1 MTNAGGGGWTADAA
15 AGGGTPGRTVT
26 LTDLLRVPL
35 HRIRVL
41 AGAAV
46 LGLLAALGYVLLV
59 PSAVTADAVVAVRP
73 VVTDAFTPSGAS
85 ADRAVNMNVERG
97 IATGT
102 EVVRRLVDA
111 TGRDQRDVQDALE
124 LEVPTG
130 GQILRFRFTANSLQ
144 EAVAGVNL
152 AAAAYLDVRRT
163 MYEQQ
168 RADILRSYDETI
180 SEVQAQQ
187 AALQRRI
194 ASAREGEADAAVAEL
209 SGVNSQ
215 LVQLGSA
222 RTEIAA
228 VDVNPGWVTREAEPD
243 LVSTGADWLFPLLAG
258 LLGGAL
264 LGVVLAYG
272 WESVDRRIRSVDD
285 GRDAT
290 GLTLLGTARGPKP
303 RSSPQAVDAD
313 IRYVAMAIAGRTR
326 EPTRIVLLTTR
337 GDQSAMSAG
346 LAVAL
351 AGTGR
356 EVYLADD
363 TGRLGGL
370 RSEVLASV
378 ARLPAT
384 AHFARPV
391 APQPRQGRRT
401 APVDE
406 VTEPI
411 AVRRPSPRPNAAPR
425 PNTAPHPNAAP
436 RPNAAP
442 HPTVLPSQA
451 TVHRATGTGHGA
463 ATNRPASDDPD
474 GTISLPR
481 IASTTPSSGKSA
493 VAAPADAV
501 VVGAGTIRFG
511 TWGQRAASG
520 LVLFNAPPTEAD
532 ERGVAAAR
540 QGVAVVVVEQDQ
552 TRQSE
557 LRRLAERL
565 RAAGVV
571 PLGFVLTHR
580 GRG

>member
-1 MTNAGGGGWTADAA
+1 MNNAADGGWTTNAA
-15 AGGGTPGRTVT
+15 SGGGTSSRTVT

-130 GQILRFRFTANSLQ
+130 GQILRFRFTANSSQ
-144 EAVAGVNL
+144 DAVAGVNL

-168 RADILRSYDETI
+168 RADILRSYDESI

-194 ASAREGEADAAVAEL
+194 ASAQEGEADAAVAEL

-228 VDVNPGWVTREAEPD
+228 VDVNPGWVTREAETN
-243 LVSTGADWLFPLLAG
+243 LVAPGGSNLLRLLAG
-258 LLGGAL
+258 LLGGVL
-264 LGVVLAYG
+264 LGTVLAYG

-290 GLTLLGTARGPKP
+290 GLPLLGTTRGPKA
-303 RSSPQAVDAD
+303 RGSRHAVDAD

-326 EPTRIVLLTTR
+326 EPARIVLLTTR
-337 GDQSAMSAG
+337 GDQTVLSAG

-351 AGTGR
+351 AATGR

-363 TGRLGGL
+363 IGRLGRL
-370 RSEVLASV
+370 RSEAMAGV

-384 AHFARPV
+384 ANSPQSV
-391 APQPRQGRRT
+391 LPQPRQGRRT

-406 VTEPI
+406 VTEQI
-411 AVRRPSPRPNAAPR
+411 TVRRPSPRPTAIPRQAVVQRETAAGHV
-425 PNTAPHPNAAP
+425 TA
-436 RPNAAP
+436 
-442 HPTVLPSQA
+442 
-451 TVHRATGTGHGA
+451 ATG
-463 ATNRPASDDPD
+463 PAPDDPD
-474 GTISLPR
+474 RTILLPR
-481 IASTTPSSGKSA
+481 IASTAPNSGKSA
-493 VAAPADAV
+493 VEAPTDTV
-501 VVGAGTIRFG
+501 VVGGGVIRFG
-511 TWGQRAASG
+511 TWRQRAASG
-520 LVLFNAPPTEAD
+520 VVLFNAPPAEAD

-552 TRQSE
+552 TRQSD

-565 RAAGVV
+565 RAAGVA

>member
-1 MTNAGGGGWTADAA
+1 MAANAAS
-15 AGGGTPGRTVT
+15 GGGTPGRTVT

-41 AGAAV
+41 AGTAV
-46 LGLLAALGYVLLV
+46 FGLLAAIGYVLLV
-59 PSAVTADAVVAVRP
+59 PGAVTADAVVAVRP

-111 TGRDQRDVQDALE
+111 TGRDQRDVQDTLE

-130 GQILRFRFTANSLQ
+130 GQILRFRFTANSPQ
-144 EAVAGVNL
+144 DAVAGVNL
-152 AAAAYLDVRRT
+152 AAAAYLDIRRT

-168 RADILRSYDETI
+168 RAGILRSYDESI
-180 SEVQAQQ
+180 SEVQARQ
-187 AALQRRI
+187 AALQSRI
-194 ASAREGEADAAVAEL
+194 ASAQEGEADAAVAEL
-209 SGVNSQ
+209 SGVNNQ
-215 LVQLGSA
+215 LVQLSSA

-228 VDVNPGWVTREAEPD
+228 VDVNPGWVTREAETN
-243 LVSTGADWLFPLLAG
+243 LVPSGGNRLLHLFAG
-258 LLGGAL
+258 LLGGVL

-290 GLTLLGTARGPKP
+290 GLSLLGTARGPKP
-303 RSSPQAVDAD
+303 RGSRHAMDAD
-313 IRYVAMAIAGRTR
+313 MRYVAMAIAGRTR
-326 EPTRIVLLTTR
+326 EPARIVLLTTR
-337 GDQSAMSAG
+337 GDQTAMSAG

-351 AGTGR
+351 AATGR

-363 TGRLGGL
+363 TGRLGRL
-370 RSEVLASV
+370 RSEVLAGV

-384 AHFARPV
+384 VPSARPV
-391 APQPRQGRRT
+391 VPQQRQGPQP

-406 VTEPI
+406 VTEQI
-411 AVRRPSPRPNAAPR
+411 VVGRPSPRP
-425 PNTAPHPNAAP
+425 TS
-436 RPNAAP
+436 
-442 HPTVLPSQA
+442 LPPQA
-451 TVHRATGTGHGA
+451 TVAVNPTA
-463 ATNRPASDDPD
+463 ANRPAPNDPD
-474 GTISLPR
+474 GTISLPQ
-481 IASTTPSSGKSA
+481 IASTAPSSGKSVVGEPTDTV
-493 VAAPADAV
+493 VA
-501 VVGAGTIRFG
+501 GAGTIRFG
-511 TWGQRAASG
+511 TWRQRAASG
-520 LVLFNAPPTEAD
+520 VVLFNAPPAEAD

-540 QGVAVVVVEQDQ
+540 QGAAVVVVEQDR
-552 TRQSE
+552 TRQGD

-565 RAAGVV
+565 RAAGVA

>member
-1 MTNAGGGGWTADAA
+1 MTSAAGDGLAANAAS
-15 AGGGTPGRTVT
+15 GGGTPGRTVT

-41 AGAAV
+41 AGTAV
-46 LGLLAALGYVLLV
+46 FGLLAAIGYVLLV
-59 PSAVTADAVVAVRP
+59 PGAVTADAVVAVRP

-130 GQILRFRFTANSLQ
+130 GQILRFRFTANSPQ
-144 EAVAGVNL
+144 DAVAGVNL

-168 RADILRSYDETI
+168 RADILRSYDESI

-187 AALQRRI
+187 AALQSRI
-194 ASAREGEADAAVAEL
+194 ASAQEGEADAAAAEL
-209 SGVNSQ
+209 SGVNNQ
-215 LVQLGSA
+215 LVQLSSA

-228 VDVNPGWVTREAEPD
+228 VDVNPGWVTREAEAN
-243 LVSTGADWLFPLLAG
+243 LVPSGGNRLLHLFAG
-258 LLGGAL
+258 LLGGVL

-290 GLTLLGTARGPKP
+290 GLPLLGTARGPKP
-303 RSSPQAVDAD
+303 RGSRHAMDAD
-313 IRYVAMAIAGRTR
+313 MRYVAMAIAGRTR
-326 EPTRIVLLTTR
+326 EPARIVLLTTR
-337 GDQSAMSAG
+337 GDQTAMSAG

-351 AGTGR
+351 AATGR

-363 TGRLGGL
+363 TGRLERL
-370 RSEVLASV
+370 RSEVLAGV
-378 ARLPAT
+378 ACLPAT
-384 AHFARPV
+384 APSARPV
-391 APQPRQGRRT
+391 VPQQRQGPRP

-406 VTEPI
+406 VTEQI
-411 AVRRPSPRPNAAPR
+411 VVRRPSPRPTGPPR
-425 PNTAPHPNAAP
+425 
-436 RPNAAP
+436 
-442 HPTVLPSQA
+442 QA
-451 TVHRATGTGHGA
+451 TA
-463 ATNRPASDDPD
+463 AGNPTAANRPAPNDPD

-493 VAAPADAV
+493 VGEPTDTV
-501 VVGAGTIRFG
+501 VAGAGTIRFG
-511 TWGQRAASG
+511 TWRQRAASG
-520 LVLFNAPPTEAD
+520 VVLFNAPPAEAD

-540 QGVAVVVVEQDQ
+540 QGTAVVVVEQDR
-552 TRQSE
+552 TRQGD

-565 RAAGVV
+565 RAAGVA

>member
-1 MTNAGGGGWTADAA
+1 MTSAGGGGWTANAA
-15 AGGGTPGRTVT
+15 AGGGTPGRMVT

-41 AGAAV
+41 AGTAA

-102 EVVRRLVDA
+102 DVVRRLMDA

-130 GQILRFRFTANSLQ
+130 GQILRFRFTANSPQ
-144 EAVAGVNL
+144 DAVAGVNL
-152 AAAAYLDVRRT
+152 AATAYLDVRRT

-168 RADILRSYDETI
+168 RADILRSYDESI

-243 LVSTGADWLFPLLAG
+243 LVPTGGDRLLHLLAG
-258 LLGGAL
+258 LLGGVL
-264 LGVVLAYG
+264 LGVMLAYG

-290 GLTLLGTARGPKP
+290 GLPLLGTARGPKP
-303 RSSPQAVDAD
+303 RSSRQAVDAD

-326 EPTRIVLLTTR
+326 EPARIVLLTTR
-337 GDQSAMSAG
+337 GDQTAMSAG

-363 TGRLGGL
+363 TGRLGRL
-370 RSEVLASV
+370 RSEVLAGV

-384 AHFARPV
+384 AHSARPP
-391 APQPRQGRRT
+391 APQQRQERRT

-406 VTEPI
+406 VTDPI
-411 AVRRPSPRPNAAPR
+411 AVRRPSPHPTAAPR
-425 PNTAPHPNAAP
+425 
-436 RPNAAP
+436 
-442 HPTVLPSQA
+442 PTVLPSQT
-451 TVHRATGTGHGA
+451 TVHQTTGAGNGTA
-463 ATNRPASDDPD
+463 ANRLASDDPE
-474 GTISLPR
+474 GTIPLPR
-481 IASTTPSSGKSA
+481 IASTASINGKSA
-493 VAAPADAV
+493 VGAPADAV
-501 VVGAGTIRFG
+501 AVGAGTIRFG
-511 TWGQRAASG
+511 TWGQRAASA
-520 LVLFNAPPTEAD
+520 LVLFNAPPAEAD

-552 TRQSE
+552 TRQSD

>member
-1 MTNAGGGGWTADAA
+1 MTSVAGGGLDANA
-15 AGGGTPGRTVT
+15 ASGGGTPGRTVT

-41 AGAAV
+41 AGTAV
-46 LGLLAALGYVLLV
+46 FGLLAAIGYVLLV
-59 PSAVTADAVVAVRP
+59 PGAVTADAVVAVRP

-130 GQILRFRFTANSLQ
+130 GQILRFRFTANSPQ
-144 EAVAGVNL
+144 DAVAGVNL

-168 RADILRSYDETI
+168 RADILRSYDESI
-180 SEVQAQQ
+180 SEVQDQQ
-187 AALQRRI
+187 AALQSRI
-194 ASAREGEADAAVAEL
+194 ASAQEGEADAAVAEL
-209 SGVNSQ
+209 SGVNNQ
-215 LVQLGSA
+215 LVQLRSA

-228 VDVNPGWVTREAEPD
+228 VDVNPGWVTREAETN
-243 LVSTGADWLFPLLAG
+243 LVPSGGNRLLHLFAG
-258 LLGGAL
+258 LLGGVL

-290 GLTLLGTARGPKP
+290 GLPLLGTARGPKP
-303 RSSPQAVDAD
+303 RGSRHAMDAD
-313 IRYVAMAIAGRTR
+313 MRYVAMAIAGRTR
-326 EPTRIVLLTTR
+326 EPARIVLLTTR
-337 GDQSAMSAG
+337 GDQTAMSAG

-351 AGTGR
+351 AATGR

-363 TGRLGGL
+363 TGRLGRL
-370 RSEVLASV
+370 RSEVLAGV
-378 ARLPAT
+378 ACLPAT
-384 AHFARPV
+384 APSARPV
-391 APQPRQGRRT
+391 VPQQRQGPRP
-401 APVDE
+401 ASVDE
-406 VTEPI
+406 VTEQI
-411 AVRRPSPRPNAAPR
+411 VVRRPSPRPTSLPR
-425 PNTAPHPNAAP
+425 
-436 RPNAAP
+436 
-442 HPTVLPSQA
+442 QA
-451 TVHRATGTGHGA
+451 TA
-463 ATNRPASDDPD
+463 AGNPTAANRPAPNDPD

-493 VAAPADAV
+493 VGEPTDTV
-501 VVGAGTIRFG
+501 VAGAGTIRFG
-511 TWGQRAASG
+511 TWRQRAASG
-520 LVLFNAPPTEAD
+520 VVLFNAPPAEAD

-540 QGVAVVVVEQDQ
+540 QGAAVVVVEQDR
-552 TRQSE
+552 TRQGD

-565 RAAGVV
+565 RAAGVT

>member
-1 MTNAGGGGWTADAA
+1 MNSAAGGGWTTNVAS
-15 AGGGTPGRTVT
+15 GEGTPGRTVT

-35 HRIRVL
+35 HRIRLV
-41 AGAAV
+41 ACAAA

-59 PSAVTADAVVAVRP
+59 PGAVTADAVVAVRP

-130 GQILRFRFTANSLQ
+130 GQILRFRYTANSPQ
-144 EAVAGVNL
+144 DAVAGVNL

-168 RADILRSYDETI
+168 REDILRSYDESI
-180 SEVQAQQ
+180 SRAQAQQ
-187 AALQRRI
+187 AVLQRRI

-228 VDVNPGWVTREAEPD
+228 VDVNPGWVTREAETNLIPAGGSQ
-243 LVSTGADWLFPLLAG
+243 LLRLLAG
-258 LLGGAL
+258 LLGGVL

-290 GLTLLGTARGPKP
+290 GLPLLGTARGP
-303 RSSPQAVDAD
+303 RARGSRHAVDAD
-313 IRYVAMAIAGRTR
+313 VRYVAMAIAGRIR
-326 EPTRIVLLTTR
+326 EPARIVLLTTR
-337 GDQSAMSAG
+337 GDQTAMSAG

-351 AGTGR
+351 AVTGR

-363 TGRLGGL
+363 IDRLGRL
-370 RSEVLASV
+370 RSEVLAGV
-378 ARLPAT
+378 ARLPTT
-384 AHFARPV
+384 ANSARPV
-391 APQPRQGRRT
+391 VPQPRQGRRT

-406 VTEPI
+406 VTEQI
-411 AVRRPSPRPNAAPR
+411 AVRRPSPRPTALPR
-425 PNTAPHPNAAP
+425 
-436 RPNAAP
+436 
-442 HPTVLPSQA
+442 QA
-451 TVHRATGTGHGA
+451 TVNSPPAAGHVTA
-463 ATNRPASDDPD
+463 ANRPATDDPD
-474 GTISLPR
+474 GTIFLPR
-481 IASTTPSSGKSA
+481 IAATASSSAKSE
-493 VAAPADAV
+493 VGEPADTV

-511 TWGQRAASG
+511 TWRQRAASG
-520 LVLFNAPPTEAD
+520 LVLFNAPPAEAD

-540 QGVAVVVVEQDQ
+540 QGAAVVVVEQDR
-552 TRQSE
+552 TRQSD

-565 RAAGVV
+565 RAAGVA